1 MFLRHIYSLLP
12 LSAGGCFIFVVE
24 SGARMSLRKFK
35 KISLLMAYATGI
47 YIFFP
52 NDAYAMHIMEGFLP
66 FNWAAFWWLAMLP
79 FVIVGVRSIK
89 KTVTLHPSLKMLLG
103 MAGAFAFVLS
113 ALKIPSVTGSSS
125 HPTGVGLGTI
135 LFGPTAMTVLGM
147 IVLIF
152 QALLLAHGGITTLG
166 ANTFSMGIVG
176 PFVSYGIYKGTKKIG
191 APLWLSVFLSAT
203 LGDLMTYVTT
213 AFQLG
218 LAFPAATGGVI
229 ASSLKFMSIFAFT
242 QIPLAISEGIL
253 TVMVINVLSSY
264 SLKELQ
270 ILSVFTGKELPTNKR
285 GVKE

>member
-1 MFLRHIYSLLP
+1 MKLP
-12 LSAGGCFIFVVE
+12 KL
-24 SGARMSLRKFK
+24 K
-35 KISLLMAYATGI
+35 KIILLFLYVSSVYM
-47 YIFFP
+47 IFP
-52 NDAYAMHIMEGFLP
+52 DSAYAMHIMEGFLP
-66 FNWAAFWWLAMLP
+66 FNWAAFWWIVMIP

-125 HPTGVGLGTI
+125 HPTGVALGAI

-176 PFVSYGIYKGTKKIG
+176 PFVSYGLYKGIKKLG

-203 LGDLMTYVTT
+203 IGDLMTYVITSV
-213 AFQLG
+213 QLG
-218 LAFPAATGGVI
+218 LAFPAASGGVA
-229 ASSLKFMSIFAFT
+229 ASVLKFLSIFAFT
-242 QIPLAISEGIL
+242 QVPLAISEGIL

-264 SLKELQ
+264 SHKELQ
-270 ILSVFTGKELPTNKR
+270 ILAVFTGKELPNKNR
-285 GVKE
+285 GTKA

>member
-1 MFLRHIYSLLP
+1 MT
-12 LSAGGCFIFVVE
+12 
-24 SGARMSLRKFK
+24 LRKFK
-35 KISLLMAYATGI
+35 KVSLLIAYVIAV

-52 NDAYAMHIMEGFLP
+52 DDAYAMHIMEGFLP
-66 FNWAAFWWLAMLP
+66 YNWAAFWWLAMIP
-79 FVIVGVRSIK
+79 FVIAGVRSIK

-176 PFVSYGIYKGTKKIG
+176 PFVSYGIYKGVKKLG

-203 LGDLMTYVTT
+203 IGDLMTYMTT
-213 AFQLG
+213 ALQSG
-218 LAFPAATGGVI
+218 LAFPAGGVM
-229 ASSLKFMSIFAFT
+229 ASTLKFMGIFAFT
-242 QIPLAISEGIL
+242 QVPLAISEGIL
-253 TVMVINVLSSY
+253 TVMVINVLSTY
-264 SLKELQ
+264 SQKELQ
-270 ILSVFTGKELPTNKR
+270 ILSVFTGKELPTSKR
-285 GVKE
+285 RV

>member
-1 MFLRHIYSLLP
+1 MT
-12 LSAGGCFIFVVE
+12 
-24 SGARMSLRKFK
+24 LRKFK
-35 KISLLMAYATGI
+35 KVSLLIAYVIAV

-52 NDAYAMHIMEGFLP
+52 DDAYAMHIMEGFLP
-66 FNWAAFWWLAMLP
+66 YNWAAFWWLAMIP
-79 FVIVGVRSIK
+79 FVIAGVRSIK

-176 PFVSYGIYKGTKKIG
+176 PFVSYGIYKGVKKLG

-203 LGDLMTYVTT
+203 IGDLMTYITT
-213 AFQLG
+213 ALQLG
-218 LAFPAATGGVI
+218 LAFPAGGVM
-229 ASSLKFMSIFAFT
+229 ASTLKFMGIFAFT
-242 QIPLAISEGIL
+242 QVPLAISEGIL
-253 TVMVINVLSSY
+253 TVMVINVLSTY
-264 SLKELQ
+264 SQKELQ
-270 ILSVFTGKELPTNKR
+270 ILSVFTGKELPTSKR
-285 GVKE
+285 RV